1 MNENQTPEKQTREI
15 VCIVCPNGCRITCT
29 KTADGIHCS
38 GQKCKRGEAYANVE
52 LTHPM
57 RTLTTSV
64 RTVFPDSPVVSVR
77 TEGEIEKDKL
87 REVSQA
93 LAHVRINT
101 RIRAGEVVAKNI
113 CGTGVNIICT
123 SDRLVHQ
130 Y

>member
-1 MNENQTPEKQTREI
+1 MNNNTATHEKEI
-15 VCIVCPNGCRITCT
+15 VCIVCPNGCRIRCT
-29 KTADGIHCS
+29 QTPDGIRFT
-38 GQKCKRGEAYANVE
+38 GQKCKRGEAYASSE

-77 TEGEIEKDKL
+77 TAGEIEKAKL
-87 REVSQA
+87 LEVSSA
-93 LAHVRINT
+93 LGRVLVNKRIH
-101 RIRAGEVVAKNI
+101 AGEVVAENI
-113 CGTGVNIICT
+113 CGTGVNVICT

>member
-1 MNENQTPEKQTREI
+1 MMTNIETWQEKDI
-15 VCIVCPNGCRITCT
+15 VCIVCPNGCRIHCVQTLDGVNCT
-29 KTADGIHCS
+29 
-38 GQKCKRGEAYANVE
+38 GQQCKRGEAYAFAE

-64 RTVFPDSPVVSVR
+64 RTVFPDSPVVSVK

-87 REVSQA
+87 LEVSQA

-101 RIRAGEVVAKNI
+101 RLHAGEVVAKNI
-113 CGTGVNIICT
+113 CDTGVNIICT

>member
-1 MNENQTPEKQTREI
+1 
-15 VCIVCPNGCRITCT
+15 
-29 KTADGIHCS
+29 
-38 GQKCKRGEAYANVE
+38 
-52 LTHPM
+52 M

-64 RTVFPDSPVVSVR
+64 RTVFPDSPVVSVK

-101 RIRAGEVVAKNI
+101 RLHAGEVVAKNI

-123 SDRLVHQ
+123 SDRLVHK

>member
-1 MNENQTPEKQTREI
+1 MNENHAPEKQTREI
-15 VCIVCPNGCRITCT
+15 VCIVCPNGCRITC
-29 KTADGIHCS
+29 ASAAGGIHCS
-38 GQKCKRGEAYANVE
+38 GQKCKCGEAYANTE

-64 RTVFPDSPVVSVR
+64 RTVFPDSPVVSVK

-87 REVSQA
+87 LEVSQA
-93 LAHVRINT
+93 LAHVRVNT
-101 RIRAGEVVAKNI
+101 RLHAGEVVAKNI
-113 CGTGVNIICT
+113 CGTGVDIICT

>member
-1 MNENQTPEKQTREI
+1 MNDMLEREI
-15 VCIVCPNGCRITCT
+15 VCIVCPNGCRIRCHETQDGVQCT
-29 KTADGIHCS
+29 
-38 GQKCKRGEAYANVE
+38 GQACKRGEAYANVE

-101 RIRAGEVVAKNI
+101 RLHAGEVVAKNI

-123 SDRLVHQ
+123 SDRLVHP